1 VPADSLTE
9 ANINW
14 KRIEEF
20 IGFGRRDAP
29 VVFIGMEEGLR
40 DPDALLE
47 DLNVRSSYRD
57 AVMDLA
63 EAHRGIAGTERYFEP
78 DHAPRQP
85 TWRVM
90 ADLMLRREGDGHPT
104 GEQRRTYRALRL
116 GRANGETLLTELLPY
131 PHPKR
136 SDWLYGRF
144 GRYQTREAYSEALLP
159 ARVDLLR
166 CVLDEAHRELVVCYG
181 KDAWAE
187 YSLLFDGVTW
197 IDDGRF
203 RRGMLGATR
212 IVLTPHFSGRD
223 FNTDEQ
229 LAALANVALD
239 QR

>member
-1 VPADSLTE
+1 LGGAMRPSCSLG
-9 ANINW
+9 W
-14 KRIEEF
+14 KKA
-20 IGFGRRDAP
+20 FGILTLCWKISMSDRPTRTP
-29 VVFIGMEEGLR
+29 LW
-40 DPDALLE
+40 
-47 DLNVRSSYRD
+47 
-57 AVMDLA
+57 
-63 EAHRGIAGTERYFEP
+63 
-78 DHAPRQP
+78 
-85 TWRVM
+85 TWR
-90 ADLMLRREGDGHPT
+90 RRTEGSRAPSGTLSRTTRLASQPGASWPIYCCAGQETAHPT

-116 GRANGETLLTELLPY
+116 GRANGGTLLTELLPY